1 MITSDH
7 NDAEDSTSSP
17 ATAKSILMGAAAMLL
32 IAAMLGSVLGSALS
46 IALGSHE
53 LLSATTVGFVFG
65 GWIGLVVGL
74 LFGSIRRL
82 RELRKRSGKKTVLVF
97 TLIAAIAGAVLSF
110 PFSEGLAMALYLALE
125 GAVAGGLIGF
135 LLAIIERAIGNF
147 RNKQRAAE

>member
-1 MITSDH
+1 MITSD
-7 NDAEDSTSSP
+7 NSEGGDSTSSP
-17 ATAKSILMGAAAMLL
+17 ATAKSILMGAVAMIL
-32 IAAMLGSVLGSALS
+32 IAAILGSILGSAFS
-46 IALGSHE
+46 IAIRSHE
-53 LLSATTVGFVFG
+53 LLSAATVGFVFG

-82 RELRKRSGKKTVLVF
+82 RELRKRSGKKTVLAF

-135 LLAIIERAIGNF
+135 LLAIILRAIGNF
-147 RNKQRAAE
+147 RD